1 MANRVQ
7 LGDLGS
13 GVFGLRVSKPSVN
26 VLTASDKDLLF
37 DSTKARTGQI
47 YAGASRLDFVESS
60 SDLDV
65 DIVGNTNGRQFTVN
79 HSGKKIIIDGTT
91 VTLSS
96 TSVYL
101 GTTYTSVDNM
111 VTDIN
116 AANITGITANRRTIS
131 SSDHRLRIQKTAVN
145 GDLVISYPA
154 SNSLELVVG
163 LNSGTY
169 SPNILSTS
177 GVNYLTGTGSAK
189 TGLGYVPLII
199 LTEDTTGVVQD
210 DEEDDNFEFEELTD
224 LSIWE
229 ATATHMYP
237 ISAAS
242 NPPSQSTNNDQSSFD
257 AGGPIARG
265 RTYNVL
271 EDLNDPSCTNCSF
284 FVLRIPCGFGFMNG
298 TYFG

>member
-13 GVFGLRVSKPSVN
+13 SVFGLRVSKPSVN
-26 VLTASDKDLLF
+26 VLTATDKQLLF

-47 YAGASRLDFVESS
+47 YAGASRLDFAEDTE
-60 SDLDV
+60 DLDV
-65 DIVGNTNGRQFTVN
+65 DIRGNTNALTFTVN

-91 VTLSS
+91 VTLSTTNS
-96 TSVYL
+96 VGGTTHTSVN
-101 GTTYTSVDNM
+101 NM

-116 AANITGITANRRTIS
+116 AANITGITASRRTIS
-131 SSDHRLRIQKTAVN
+131 NSDHRLRIQKTAAN
-145 GDLVISYPA
+145 GALVISYPA

-163 LNSGTY
+163 INSGTY

-210 DEEDDNFEFEELTD
+210 DDEDENFEFEELSD
-224 LSIWE
+224 LSLWE
-229 ATATHMYP
+229 ATATHMFP
-237 ISAAS
+237 ISAVS
-242 NPPSQSTNNDQSSFD
+242 NPPSQVSNNNQGTFD
-257 AGGPIARG
+257 AGGPIGRG
-265 RTYNVL
+265 RSYTVL
-271 EDLNDPSCTNCSF
+271 EDLNEPSCTNCSF